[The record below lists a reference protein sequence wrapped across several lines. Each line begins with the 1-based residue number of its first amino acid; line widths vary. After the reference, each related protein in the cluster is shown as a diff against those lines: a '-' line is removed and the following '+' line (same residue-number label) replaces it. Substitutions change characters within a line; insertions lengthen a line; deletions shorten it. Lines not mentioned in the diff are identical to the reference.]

1 MQLTRVPPGGERERF
16 LPLLLL
22 ADESEQQVRSY
33 FQQGDL
39 YAYGS
44 GDAVAGIVLVIPDEH
59 DARELKAVAIDRTEQ
74 SRGIGKRMLAEVLV
88 DLRRRG
94 VRKVVVGTANAGIG
108 QLAFYQKV
116 GFRLSHIERD
126 FFSPARGYPAAM
138 EDNGIRLRDM
148 VWWTSSSR
156 SVSTGRAPR

>member
-1 MQLTRVPPGGERERF
+1 MRLTRVPPGVGRERF

-33 FQQGDL
+33 FQRGDL
-39 YAYGS
+39 YAYGA
-44 GDAVAGIVLVIPDEH
+44 GDAAVGIVLAIPDEH
-59 DARELKAVAIDRTEQ
+59 GAMELKAVAIDPGEQ
-74 SRGIGKRMLAEVLV
+74 SRGVGKRMLVEVLD

-108 QLAFYQKV
+108 QLAFYQKA

-148 VWWTSSSR
+148 VWMDLEL
-156 SVSTGRAPR
+156 